1 MSEEMKKDIKDME
14 LSLEEMEK
22 VSGGGGLLEDTVT
35 RIVRGG
41 YVQELS
47 EILRTQGKA
56 AAAARC
62 CELIPN
68 RCGLCAAAVS
78 MVEAKYR
85 KTTS

>member
-1 MSEEMKKDIKDME
+1 MSEEMKKEIKDME
-14 LSLEEMEK
+14 LSLEEMEQ
-22 VSGGGGLLEDTVT
+22 VSGGGLLEDTVT

-62 CELIPN
+62 CELIPD
-68 RCGLCAAAVS
+68 RCGLCAAAVT